1 MASSRKADNGECNSM
16 NGEEMLFCCRKDSTS
31 SAQGREVT
39 KKDSTKFQEIGNKFA
54 MDSVWHRPEKR
65 ITVDVIA

>member
-16 NGEEMLFCCRKDSTS
+16 NGEEMLFCCREDSTS

-39 KKDSTKFQEIGNKFA
+39 KKDSTQFQKIENKFA
-54 MDSVWHRPEKR
+54 MFLVWHRPEKR
-65 ITVDVIA
+65 ITVNVIV